1 MLVLEIVAA
10 AVVLVVILGAI
21 GFFASELNI
30 QG

>member
-1 MLVLEIVAA
+1 MLVLEIVAS
-10 AVVLVVILGAI
+10 AVVLVVILGVI